1 MGKNFLSKFYSLFI
15 CWLFSNRSPSALYT
29 FRSACTT
36 ARAAASASL
45 EIFTTPPPP
54 PAVPGIESC
63 TLQKIR
69 YDKIDFLFLFLRS
82 TVGIEIAPS
91 GFETNTF
98 ATTPMVHNNK
108 LLTKLESIHIALS
121 CFVQFINCF
130 SWPEAFHKLLGS
142 WVLRIATARK
152 TRYRYMF
159 CKNTYQSPVNCMLNW
174 FIVSIVFAVFIGW
187 NKS

>member
-1 MGKNFLSKFYSLFI
+1 MSLERIKLSVWNGQIRERKEIYCNTLRFVSKLDRWEKIFSPNFTVY
-15 CWLFSNRSPSALYT
+15 LFSDFSLIVPLQLCTLFAALVPPPGRS
-29 FRSACTT
+29 
-36 ARAAASASL
+36 SL
-45 EIFTTPPPP
+45 PPPP
-54 PAVPGIESC
+54 PAIPGIESC

-130 SWPEAFHKLLGS
+130 S
-142 WVLRIATARK
+142 
-152 TRYRYMF
+152 
-159 CKNTYQSPVNCMLNW
+159 
-174 FIVSIVFAVFIGW
+174 
-187 NKS
+187 